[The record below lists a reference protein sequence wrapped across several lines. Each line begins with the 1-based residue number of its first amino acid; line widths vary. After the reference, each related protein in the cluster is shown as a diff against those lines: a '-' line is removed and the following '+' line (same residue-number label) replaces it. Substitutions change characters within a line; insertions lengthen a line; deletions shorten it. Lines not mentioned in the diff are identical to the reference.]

1 MTRARRYCAL
11 ILLAGAPLLACSTAP
26 EPSTPAPVSAPATS
40 ATDTSGADA
49 LVIEMTIAGGSVTP
63 VNARLDA
70 SVGQP
75 IRLVVDS
82 DIEEE
87 LHVHATPEHTFA
99 VVPGAGQRFEF
110 TVEVPGRVEIE
121 LHGSHRTVATVDVRP

>member
-1 MTRARRYCAL
+1 PPPPPPPPPPPGPPPAPRAG
-11 ILLAGAPLLACSTAP
+11 AGAPH
-26 EPSTPAPVSAPATS
+26 
-40 ATDTSGADA
+40 A
-49 LVIEMTIAGGSVTP
+49 LVIEVRIADGSVTP

-70 SVGQP
+70 TVGRP
-75 IRLVVDS
+75 IELVVDS
-82 DIEEE
+82 DTEEE

-99 VVPGAGQRFEF
+99 VLPGTGQRFAF

>member
-1 MTRARRYCAL
+1 MSRTLRYCAL
-11 ILLAGAPLLACSTAP
+11 TLMAGATMLACS
-26 EPSTPAPVSAPATS
+26 STPEQTTSAPAPPTAAS
-40 ATDTSGADA
+40 ATDSAAADA
-49 LVIEMTIAGGSVTP
+49 LVIEVRIADGSVTP

-70 SVGQP
+70 TVGRP
-75 IRLVVDS
+75 IEVVVDS
-82 DIEEE
+82 DTEEE

-99 VVPGAGQRFEF
+99 VVPGAGQRFAF